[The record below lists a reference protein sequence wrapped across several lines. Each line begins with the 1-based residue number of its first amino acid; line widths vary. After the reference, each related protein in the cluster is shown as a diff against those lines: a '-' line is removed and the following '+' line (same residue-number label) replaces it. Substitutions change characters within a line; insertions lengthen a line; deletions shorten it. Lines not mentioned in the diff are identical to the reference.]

1 MRWSGIRLPLYVPV
15 DAPPHP
21 LRTGCRRD
29 MQTEKYPK
37 NDRKHQRKRGKK
49 FLNVRRAVIL
59 FRRRQDKA
67 AELPRRHAEIFRRQ
81 KRQQKDKD
89 KKEGGMQRIQPRFL
103 FSGKKKGKCGI
114 AVRHNACINSQ

>member
-1 MRWSGIRLPLYVPV
+1 MRWSGIRLPLSIRV
-15 DAPPHP
+15 DASAHP
-21 LRTGCRRD
+21 LRAGCRRD

-49 FLNVRRAVIL
+49 FLNVRRIL

-81 KRQQKDKD
+81 KKTAERRKQKRHWYAAHPATFFF
-89 KKEGGMQRIQPRFL
+89 G
-103 FSGKKKGKCGI
+103 GKKKGKCGI